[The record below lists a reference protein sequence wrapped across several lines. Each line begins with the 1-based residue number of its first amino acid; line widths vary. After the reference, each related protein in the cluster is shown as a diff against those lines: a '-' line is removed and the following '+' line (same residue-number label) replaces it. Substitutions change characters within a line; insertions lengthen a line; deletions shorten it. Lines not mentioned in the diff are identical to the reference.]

1 MLKIESSA
9 AQLVKDWNVPETL
22 EFGKEISPIMVES
35 NFKDDTWSA
44 PKIVPY
50 QNISISPAAKCF
62 HYGQEIF
69 EGMKGYLS
77 PESKAL
83 LFRPDAH
90 AERFNTSASRLQ
102 MPSFPKEFFLESV
115 ASITSH
121 LSSKIPS
128 HDGGALYIRPFMF
141 STEPGLKLSISRE
154 YKFMVLACPVSSY
167 FTADKVSAIISRN
180 QSRAAPG
187 GTGNVKVAG
196 NYAASLQA
204 QNEAIRNG
212 YSQILWLDAVS
223 HSNIEEFSGM
233 NFFAVIDGVLTTPE
247 LSGSILAGI
256 TRSSLLE
263 IAEKIG
269 IPTQQSQMKIDTVLS
284 QIKSGSCSEIFACGT
299 AAVVSN
305 IDELHDLEMGAFSL
319 SKEGQVIGPQL
330 KKHLLEIQKG
340 RSELFS
346 EWSYRCV

>member
-1 MLKIESSA
+1 MLKIEPSL
-9 AQLVKDWNVPETL
+9 AQLVKELNVPQTL

-35 NFKDDTWSA
+35 SFKDEKWSE

-77 PESKAL
+77 PDREPL
-83 LFRPDAH
+83 LFRPDAN
-90 AERFNTSASRLQ
+90 AERFNVSASRLQ
-102 MPSFPKEFFLESV
+102 MPSFPKEVFLESV
-115 ASITSH
+115 ASITNY
-121 LSSKIPS
+121 LSAKIPS
-128 HDGGALYIRPFMF
+128 HDGGALYIIPFMF
-141 STEPGLKLSISRE
+141 STEPGLKLSISKE

-167 FTADKVSAIISRN
+167 FTADKVSAIISRD

-204 QNEAIRNG
+204 QNEAIRSG

-223 HSNIEEFSGM
+223 HKNIEEFSGM
-233 NFFAVIDGVLTTPE
+233 NFFAVINGVLTTPQ

-256 TRSSLLE
+256 TRSSLLA

-269 IPTQQSQMKIDTVLS
+269 IQTEQRQMNIDTVLS
-284 QIKSGSCSEIFACGT
+284 QIKSGECSEVFACGT

-305 IDELHDLEMGAFSL
+305 IDELHDRELGAFAL
-319 SKEGQVIGPQL
+319 SKEGHVLGPQL
-330 KKHLLEIQKG
+330 KKHLLENQKG
-340 RSELFS
+340 RSELFP
-346 EWSYRCV
+346 EWSYRCK